1 MLQQMPAIPSSC
13 NGQMAGEILD
23 SEVISR
29 SREEPELFALLF
41 LRHAAAL
48 GRYVCRRLGPELAD
62 DIVAETFLAAFRQRC
77 GYDLARSDA
86 LPWLH
91 GIAANLIRRHYREE
105 KRKLRALE
113 RTGVDP
119 VAESAADVAEAS
131 LAGEAASRAVAAALA
146 ALSPEHRDVVLLV
159 TWAELTYDEVALAL
173 GIPEGTVRSRMN
185 RARTR
190 LRIALAGT
198 GQASRDDDE
207 GDVHD

>member
-1 MLQQMPAIPSSC
+1 
-13 NGQMAGEILD
+13 MAGEILD

-159 TWAELTYDEVALAL
+159 TWAELTYDEVAVAL